1 MNAPGRLLLP
11 LVLLFSIIS
20 GFIFIFFST
29 LKNNHI
35 DSNVLLLSNA
45 MFFIISIISF
55 FIQRNGLQNKNPHV
69 FVRSVMGGM
78 MFKMVVC
85 MIAVI
90 AYVYFSGESFNK
102 RAVFIALFLYL
113 VYLAIE
119 VYVVMK
125 MNKNKKTDG

>member
-11 LVLLFSIIS
+11 LVLLFSLIT
-20 GFIFIFFST
+20 GFIFLFFST
-29 LKNNHI
+29 LKIFHI
-35 DSNVLLLSNA
+35 DSNVLLGSNA
-45 MFFIISIISF
+45 MFFMISIVSF

-69 FVRSVMGGM
+69 FVRSVMAGM
-78 MFKMVVC
+78 MVKMVIC
-85 MIAVI
+85 ILAVI
-90 AYVYFSGESFNK
+90 AYVYFIGAGFNK

-113 VYLAIE
+113 IYLATE

>member
-11 LVLLFSIIS
+11 LILLFSLIT
-20 GFIFIFFST
+20 GFIFLLFSV
-29 LKNNHI
+29 LKNYHI
-35 DSNVLLLSNA
+35 DSNVLLWSNA

-55 FIQRNGLQNKNPHV
+55 YIQRNGLQNKNPHV

-78 MFKMVVC
+78 MFKMVIC

-90 AYVYFSGESFNK
+90 AYVYFSGNNFNK
-102 RAVFIALFLYL
+102 RAVFISLFLYL
-113 VYLAIE
+113 VYLATE

-125 MNKNKKTDG
+125 MNKKKKTDG